1 MVIIEI
7 TNVEEILSAKIGSF
21 AAKVVHTLSDDEGQV
36 EQVLMK
42 ELQANFQENGIKAN
56 IFSVTGLDMLG
67 NGKLEVNVNVRSSVM
82 MS

>member
-21 AAKVVHTLSDDEGQV
+21 AAKIVHTLADDEGKV

>member
-21 AAKVVHTLSDDEGQV
+21 AAKIV
-36 EQVLMK
+36 
-42 ELQANFQENGIKAN
+42 QALKAN
-56 IFSVTGLDMLG
+56 LFSVTGLDMLG
-67 NGKLEVNVNVRSSVM
+67 NGRLEVNVNVRSANM